1 MLKRS
6 LRFHRPFGFGRSE
19 PVMHDRESEMKIE
32 GNETV
37 QERLLKTESQKT
49 VKIPP
54 PVAEVAFP
62 STAQHSSQPL
72 QSPPEGKGCC
82 TYYTFISAKPK

>member
-1 MLKRS
+1 M
-6 LRFHRPFGFGRSE
+6 
-19 PVMHDRESEMKIE
+19 MQDRESEMKIE

-37 QERLLKTESQKT
+37 QKRLLKTESQKT

-82 TYYTFISAKPK
+82 TYCTFISAKPK